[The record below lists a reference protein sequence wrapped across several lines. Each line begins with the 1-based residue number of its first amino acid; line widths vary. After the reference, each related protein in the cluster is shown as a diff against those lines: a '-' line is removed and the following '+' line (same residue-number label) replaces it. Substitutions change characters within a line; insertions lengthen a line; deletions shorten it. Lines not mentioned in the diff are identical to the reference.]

1 MKIVPLL
8 TVLLLSA
15 CAAPQKQNECTR
27 SCNTMHDSCMDA
39 AGSSTSSQANAAIER
54 QCASATRACLRV
66 CPQP

>member
-1 MKIVPLL
+1 MKIVPLVAL
-8 TVLLLSA
+8 VVLMG
-15 CAAPQKQNECTR
+15 CAPAVKQNECTR